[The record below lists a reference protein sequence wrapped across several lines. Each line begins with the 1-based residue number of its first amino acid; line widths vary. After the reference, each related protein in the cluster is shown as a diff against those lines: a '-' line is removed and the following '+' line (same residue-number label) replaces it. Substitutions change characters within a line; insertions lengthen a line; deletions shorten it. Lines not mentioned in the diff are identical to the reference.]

1 MRFHGSGEWTVLGL
15 MCGTSLDGLDAA
27 RLRLRAGASGLE
39 AWEFLDF
46 ATAPYPPALRLEAE
60 ALIEGGRCSAAALGG
75 LHVGLAQAF
84 AAFVTERFPAPVADL
99 AAFPGQTLWHDPD
112 GAGFSLQIGSP
123 AAFAL
128 LTGLPTVGEFRLP
141 DVLLGGQGAPLV
153 PLADALLHRDVVEA
167 RALVNV
173 GGIANVTLL
182 PPGRGVDGVRAWDT
196 GPGNTLMDSLARLA
210 TGKPFD
216 ADGALAARGH
226 VLEPLLAEWLADP
239 WFRREPPKSTGRERF
254 GGSFLPPA
262 ALDALRREHGDADL
276 MATLLELT
284 VCAIADALERERVD
298 RVYLAGGG
306 AENPA
311 LRARLAARIAPV
323 PLATSDALGL
333 PSAAKEAADFAVLA
347 LEAAAGR
354 PVALPAV
361 TGARAAAGA
370 GLFAPG
376 AQSFT
381 A

>member
-153 PLADALLHRDVVEA
+153 PLADALLHRDAVEA

-173 GGIANVTLL
+173 GGIANVT
-182 PPGRGVDGVRAWDT
+182 R
-196 GPGNTLMDSLARLA
+196 
-210 TGKPFD
+210 
-216 ADGALAARGH
+216 
-226 VLEPLLAEWLADP
+226 LLAEREDDVHGFDPSPESLEVARKRAPSVTFHDDEATIPREHFETVVLSGVLHHVDPAERRALLERVLGYLTVGGRVVVFEHNPLNPLTRRAVADCEFDDDAILLFPWAAKALLRDAGFQGVTLDYIVFFPKALA
-239 WFRREPPKSTGRERF
+239 G
-254 GGSFLPPA
+254 
-262 ALDALRREHGDADL
+262 LRRYE
-276 MATLLELT
+276 
-284 VCAIADALERERVD
+284 
-298 RVYLAGGG
+298 
-306 AENPA
+306 PA
-311 LRARLAARIAPV
+311 LRSI
-323 PLATSDALGL
+323 ALGAQQML
-333 PSAAKEAADFAVLA
+333 V
-347 LEAAAGR
+347 GR
-354 PVALPAV
+354 RPD
-361 TGARAAAGA
+361 
-370 GLFAPG
+370 
-376 AQSFT
+376 
-381 A
+381 